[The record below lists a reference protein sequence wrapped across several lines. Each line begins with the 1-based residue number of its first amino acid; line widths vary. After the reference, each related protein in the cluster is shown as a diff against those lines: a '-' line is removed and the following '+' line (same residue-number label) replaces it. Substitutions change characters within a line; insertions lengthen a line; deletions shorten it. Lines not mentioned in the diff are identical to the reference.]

1 MMLCSRGPFFQKESP
16 RNEIKGVDWFLVLIG
31 KKAKMATGT
40 RKGKGANRLKKFA
53 RKWICEGIALAE
65 LRRTLNTSTRKGRKA
80 DGPLLC
86 PSYFFPFSGC
96 FLFVVSLSLVSVVQ
110 DSVTRGSEG
119 WFFFIL
125 ERSRNYIFNRNLFT
139 KFFYFSFYKILTLL
153 FLSKE
158 SEGSWVGRYFF
169 EVPLGGKD
177 SSKRFLLG
185 TYSRRIF
192 FSSWEGGGKK
202 SRQVAQNFGQPEGGT
217 VRLGSRAWRITKGS
231 LASSC
236 NRLSRSKK

>member
-80 DGPLLC
+80 DGPYCAPRGLFPIFRLF
-86 PSYFFPFSGC
+86 PLRSVFELGLRSSGLSYPWVRR
-96 FLFVVSLSLVSVVQ
+96 LI
-110 DSVTRGSEG
+110 
-119 WFFFIL
+119 FFIL

-139 KFFYFSFYKILTLL
+139 NFIYFSFYKILTLL
-153 FLSKE
+153 FLRRE
-158 SEGSWVGRYFF
+158 SEGSSKIFF
-169 EVPLGGKD
+169 EVPGGKD
-177 SSKRFLLG
+177 SNKRFLPTVEESSSPESALRG
-185 TYSRRIF
+185 TAL
-192 FSSWEGGGKK
+192 EGGGK
-202 SRQVAQNFGQPEGGT
+202 AYT
-217 VRLGSRAWRITKGS
+217 TKG
-231 LASSC
+231 L
-236 NRLSRSKK
+236 RVIL

>member
-96 FLFVVSLSLVSVVQ
+96 FLFVVSLSCFELGSLVSVVQ

-169 EVPLGGKD
+169 EVPRRQGLFQEVPT
-177 SSKRFLLG
+177 STTVG

-192 FSSWEGGGKK
+192 FSSWEGGG
-202 SRQVAQNFGQPEGGT
+202 T
-217 VRLGSRAWRITKGS
+217 AW
-231 LASSC
+231 L
-236 NRLSRSKK
+236 